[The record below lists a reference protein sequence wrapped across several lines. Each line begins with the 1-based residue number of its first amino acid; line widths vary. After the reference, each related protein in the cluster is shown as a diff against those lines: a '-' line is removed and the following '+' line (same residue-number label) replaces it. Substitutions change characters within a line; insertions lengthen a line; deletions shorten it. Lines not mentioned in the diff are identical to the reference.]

1 MSGKIQA
8 DRQNLLQG
16 VGVQAP
22 VKKTAPKADVHDP
35 RPELDHVAL
44 TGVATQDG
52 KGITTATRAKGVPD
66 AEVKYRQALREH
78 LRTGADYKGAEK
90 VFADSGVAAK
100 EIAKI
105 TAEEASSFFRMSKDE
120 FVRSADE
127 HENFANRAAKLGGNI
142 RPQLK
147 IRMESLKREAHTAF
161 EGAVRADGMLGGLDP
176 QRGRDLEAMEAILL
190 RMGFPKDEVVVSSRQ
205 RPVAAAKQ

>member
-1 MSGKIQA
+1 MAKIQGE
-8 DRQNLLQG
+8 RLKNLMQS
-16 VGVQAP
+16 VGVEAP
-22 VKKTAPKADVHDP
+22 AKKAAAKGDVHDP
-35 RPELDHVAL
+35 RPEIDHVAL
-44 TGVATQDG
+44 TGVATADG
-52 KGITTATRAKGVPD
+52 KAISTATRAKGVPD
-66 AEVKYRQALREH
+66 AEVKYRQALREF

-90 VFADSGVAAK
+90 IFADSGVAAK

-105 TAEEASSFFRMSKDE
+105 TSEEASSHFRMSKDE

-127 HENFANRAAKLGGNI
+127 HETFAERAQGGVI

-147 IRMESLKREAHTAF
+147 IRLETLKRQAHTSF

-205 RPVAAAKQ
+205 RPAAAVKQ